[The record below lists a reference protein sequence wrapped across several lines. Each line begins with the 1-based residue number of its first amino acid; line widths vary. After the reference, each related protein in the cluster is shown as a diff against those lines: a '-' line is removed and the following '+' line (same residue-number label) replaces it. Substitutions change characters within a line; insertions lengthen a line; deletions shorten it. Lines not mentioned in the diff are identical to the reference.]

1 MLMRASLPFFLAG
14 VLAVGTQAPDIA
26 SKTLPPIDFARWAR
40 FVVRDFFA
48 VQPYERVVLMAD
60 PSYYPELLDAIRA
73 ELLEAKAV
81 EL

>member
-1 MLMRASLPFFLAG
+1 MLTRALLVAALASIVTLG
-14 VLAVGTQAPDIA
+14 AQGPA

-40 FVVRDFFA
+40 FIVRDFFA

-73 ELLEAKAV
+73 ELL
-81 EL
+81 